1 MRKLLIRPQAR
12 LDLLEIWHHIASDS
26 IESANRI
33 SEKLEAAIRDLPA
46 MPRKGHRRLD
56 VKNHSYRFWLV
67 KPYVVTHVYDDRTLT
82 VVRAVHGHRNFRAL
96 FNGS

>member
-33 SEKLEAAIRDLPA
+33 SEKLETAVRDLPA
-46 MPRKGHRRLD
+46 MP
-56 VKNHSYRFWLV
+56 
-67 KPYVVTHVYDDRTLT
+67 
-82 VVRAVHGHRNFRAL
+82 
-96 FNGS
+96 